1 MINYKATTMDLTDQ
15 QVKQILKSVATL
27 HERQGIS
34 YEAAPIKRLLED
46 LGASV
51 RNVPALEFRGNLF
64 ADLPERRCNRHRN
77 FAYMGTFETRAD
89 AEAALQ
95 GRIRAQD

>member
-1 MINYKATTMDLTDQ
+1 MDLTDQ
-15 QVKQILKSVATL
+15 QVKQILKSVAIL
-27 HERQGIS
+27 HERQGVS
-34 YEAAPIKRLLED
+34 YEAPPIKRLLED

-51 RNVPALEFRGNLF
+51 RNVPAIEFRGNLF
-64 ADLPERRCNRHRN
+64 ADLPERRCNRHRS
-77 FAYMGTFETRAD
+77 FWTDMGTFETRAE

>member
-1 MINYKATTMDLTDQ
+1 MDLTEQ

-27 HERQGIS
+27 HERQGVS
-34 YEAAPIKRLLED
+34 YEAPPIKRLLED

-51 RNVPALEFRGNLF
+51 RNVPAIEFRGNLF

-77 FAYMGTFETRAD
+77 FAYMGTFETRAE

>member
-1 MINYKATTMDLTDQ
+1 MDLTDQ
-15 QVKQILKSVATL
+15 QVKQILKSVAIL
-27 HERQGIS
+27 HERQGVS

-51 RNVPALEFRGNLF
+51 RNVPAIEFRGNLF

-77 FAYMGTFETRAD
+77 FAYMGTFETRAE

>member
-27 HERQGIS
+27 HERQGVS

-51 RNVPALEFRGNLF
+51 RNIPALEFRGNLF
-64 ADLPERRCNRHRN
+64 ADLPERRCNRHRQLEL
-77 FAYMGTFETRAD
+77 YG
-89 AEAALQ
+89 
-95 GRIRAQD
+95 AQP